1 MDLRERAASATTR
14 HPWELVRADFFERLL
29 ADRDLLDAAR
39 WLDVGAGDA
48 WFATELVERLRS
60 DATVT
65 CWDINYTTEDLAAL
79 GRDDGRVVLAAERP
93 TSQFDRITL
102 LDVIEHVEDD
112 AGFLG
117 GIVRDLLAP
126 GGSVLISVPAYQP
139 LFSRH
144 DTALGHFRRYS
155 PAQLRAVATGAG
167 LEVDAE
173 GGLFA
178 SLLGAR
184 AIAKAAERAR
194 PDPGEWTGVGAW
206 SGGPMV
212 TRVTITALALDAS
225 TSRLLAR
232 RHLRMPGLSCWALCR
247 RRGG

>member
-1 MDLRERAASATTR
+1 MDLRERAASAATR

-29 ADRDLLDAAR
+29 ADHDLLDAPR

-48 WFATELVERLRS
+48 WFATELVERLPAGAS
-60 DATVT
+60 VT
-65 CWDINYTTEDLAAL
+65 CWDINYTTEDLTAL

-93 TSQFDRITL
+93 TAQFDRITL

-117 GIVRDLLAP
+117 GIVSELLAP
-126 GGSVLISVPAYQP
+126 GGSVLLSVPAYQP

-144 DTALGHFRRYS
+144 DTALGHYRRYS
-155 PAQLRAVATGAG
+155 PAQLRAVAIGAG
-167 LEVDAE
+167 LEVETE
-173 GGLFA
+173 GGLFT

-184 AIAKAAERAR
+184 AVAKAAERAR
-194 PDPGEWTGVGAW
+194 PHPGEWTGVGAW
-206 SGGPMV
+206 SGGPVV
-212 TRVTITALALDAS
+212 TRATITALALDAS

-232 RHLRMPGLSCWALCR
+232 RHLRVPGLSCWALCR